1 MKVVIIAILQIN
13 NNIDN
18 LLNIFFKLVTKTC
31 SYNFSSL
38 MEFNINYNVVSRS
51 VPQSH
56 KVPLLLELCFLQ
68 CHPVV
73 QVEVSH
79 GTYCDSKSN

>member
-1 MKVVIIAILQIN
+1 MQFYVKVGIIAILQIN

-18 LLNIFFKLVTKTC
+18 LPNIFLNLLQTHDGTV
-31 SYNFSSL
+31 
-38 MEFNINYNVVSRS
+38 MEFNLNSNVVLRS
-51 VPQSH
+51 VPQSN

-79 GTYCDSKSN
+79 GTYCRSMSN